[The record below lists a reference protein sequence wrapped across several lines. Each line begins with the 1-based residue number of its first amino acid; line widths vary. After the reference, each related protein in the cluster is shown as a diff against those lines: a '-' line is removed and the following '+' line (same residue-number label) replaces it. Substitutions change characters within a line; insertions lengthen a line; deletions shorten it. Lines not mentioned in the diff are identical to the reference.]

1 MGVIIVTI
9 GGYDISQVGHRVV
22 YIMGFTCRYYSYR
35 QEAITLQEN
44 GKDFF
49 VMLAE
54 RDHTTVEKVKEKISK
69 RIWEGLHDPDPE
81 RRAQWERIPCAG
93 DVPTPEEWLR
103 YSVKRL
109 KEDGR
114 EDLLRHYLCD

>member
-1 MGVIIVTI
+1 
-9 GGYDISQVGHRVV
+9 
-22 YIMGFTCRYYSYR
+22 MGFTWRYYSYR

-93 DVPTPEEWLR
+93 EVPTPEEWLH

-114 EDLLRHYLCD
+114 EDLLRRYLTD

>member
-1 MGVIIVTI
+1 M
-9 GGYDISQVGHRVV
+9 
-22 YIMGFTCRYYSYR
+22 
-35 QEAITLQEN
+35 QEN
-44 GKDFF
+44 EKDFF
-49 VMLAE
+49 AMLGGAGII
-54 RDHTTVEKVKEKISK
+54 RPWKRVKEKISK

-103 YSVKRL
+103 YSVERL

-114 EDLLRHYLCD
+114 EDLLRHYLID